1 MHTLSGE
8 VSANRIYVAGSGT
21 GNHAECHEPHLR
33 RRSTQ
38 QVRAVACNRV
48 EMHEDRAINKDTVAY
63 LALLPGLRVATAGG
77 ESVEHHDFFF

>member
-48 EMHEDRAINKDTVAY
+48 EMHEIERLIKIQWLTWPCCQV
-63 LALLPGLRVATAGG
+63 
-77 ESVEHHDFFF
+77 SV